1 MPVLSEVISDS
12 EKIITNKSSTL
23 KVEFFD
29 KFNDR
34 ELITFVISYCSH
46 QDLLLLLI
54 LRK

>member
-1 MPVLSEVISDS
+1 MPVLPEVISDS

-34 ELITFVISYCSH
+34 ALIPYCSD
-46 QDLLLLLI
+46 QYLLLLLI

>member
-1 MPVLSEVISDS
+1 MPVLPEVISDS

-34 ELITFVISYCSH
+34 ELITFVIPFCCDQH
-46 QDLLLLLI
+46 LLLLLI